1 MRLSLTALGRKLPG
15 EYYQG
20 TVPAFP
26 ALLATKK
33 AGNLNLIEPLLLLLG
48 HGLPPLGALL
58 GELAEFDLAKR
69 ERYRLGGNLSY
80 RVRSSREV

>member
-1 MRLSLTALGRKLPG
+1 MTALGRKLPG
-15 EYYQG
+15 GESRTILLR

-33 AGNLNLIEPLLLLLG
+33 AGNSNLIEPLLLLLG